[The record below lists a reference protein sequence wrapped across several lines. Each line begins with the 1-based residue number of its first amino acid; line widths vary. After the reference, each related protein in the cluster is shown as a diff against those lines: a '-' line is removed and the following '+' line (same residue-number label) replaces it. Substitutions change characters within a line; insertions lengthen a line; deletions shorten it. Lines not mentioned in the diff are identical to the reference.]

1 MDGGRDVGYLCHD
14 RTWRW
19 KLLRKMAWMKLMLS
33 ALRWLHG
40 GGSHIRMTGNQHFI
54 SWLCRGWTED
64 RVELNTCCSQCQVK
78 KKKTINKI
86 FRNIRGRIFKIKIKI
101 SPDPHSPT
109 SFKDRFIIKRFRFI
123 LMWLVFTHINSTTT
137 TKKTLLFWRQKS
149 HDPASLI
156 LSTIWRLVVLRV
168 WVKRAYECATK
179 TFKHNHSASKMCL
192 FALKPNTRTEEIQ

>member
-19 KLLRKMAWMKLMLS
+19 KLLRKMAWMKLCC
-33 ALRWLHG
+33 
-40 GGSHIRMTGNQHFI
+40 QHSGDYMVEGHTYGWPGISSFI

-64 RVELNTCCSQCQVK
+64 RVELNTCCRQCQVK

-137 TKKTLLFWRQKS
+137 TKKKNTFILKTKITWPSFS
-149 HDPASLI
+149 HTQHHLEAGGAESLGEE
-156 LSTIWRLVVLRV
+156 RL
-168 WVKRAYECATK
+168 W
-179 TFKHNHSASKMCL
+179 MCY
-192 FALKPNTRTEEIQ
+192 